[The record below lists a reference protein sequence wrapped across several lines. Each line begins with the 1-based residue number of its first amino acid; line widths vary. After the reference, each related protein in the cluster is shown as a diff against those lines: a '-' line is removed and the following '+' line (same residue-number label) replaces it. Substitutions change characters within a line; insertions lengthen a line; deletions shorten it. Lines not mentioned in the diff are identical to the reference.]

1 MNKEVERRGDI
12 LGRSLSGTEVMRDLA
27 AKEAEL
33 AEDQELQELLE
44 EIGHLEEEMH
54 LKQQQGSFSLQ
65 DLQRL
70 RVIQA
75 DVHNRESFQ
84 QYTAAYQK
92 AAAFLAAVNQEIS
105 AALGFDFSL
114 FASSRTEE

>member
-1 MNKEVERRGDI
+1 MDKEVERRGDM
-12 LGRSLSGTEVMRDLA
+12 LGQSLSGTKVMQDLA
-27 AKEAEL
+27 YKEAEL
-33 AEDQELQELLE
+33 GEDTELQELLE
-44 EIGHLEEEMH
+44 EIGRLEEEVK
-54 LKQQQGSFSLQ
+54 LKQQEGNFSLQ

-70 RVIQA
+70 KEIQA
-75 DVHNRESFQ
+75 DVQSRELFQ